1 MFYNNGSVL
10 VGKFVDGVPS
20 GPVHYVWADGS
31 FYKGNVEKNTANDTV
46 GLFECDQYTYR
57 GAIKNNNFDGEGTL
71 ESRDSSYKFSGI
83 F

>member
-46 GLFECDQYTYR
+46 GLFECD
-57 GAIKNNNFDGEGTL
+57 
-71 ESRDSSYKFSGI
+71 
-83 F
+83 